1 MEDKMENTS
10 REVAVRTAQD
20 AEIVT
25 QDKKEVAVAE
35 TFDNKFDMASLLS
48 TAGQLKISAEQKAVL
63 QAPLKPEEIE
73 IRPDG
78 LIYLPWVEYQ
88 SRLDAAFGTE
98 WSMVPNGM
106 PMFDKGT
113 GQIVW
118 GFYLVV
124 QGKLVDFAVGG
135 QEYQPGNRGLNYTD
149 AIEGCKSNA
158 LMRLCKR
165 LSIGLD
171 MWRPSFVR
179 NWKDTYAESYQ
190 KPDWQGRPKT
200 YWRKKTIKAE
210 KKETK

>member
-1 MEDKMENTS
+1 MENKT
-10 REVAVRTAQD
+10 RDIAVRGAQEVEVVSD
-20 AEIVT
+20 G
-25 QDKKEVAVAE
+25 DKRLAAQEPSK
-35 TFDNKFDMASLLS
+35 TFDNKFDMAEMLK
-48 TAGQLKISAEQKAVL
+48 TAGQLKITPEQKSLL

-106 PMFDKGT
+106 PMFDKNT
-113 GQIVW
+113 GQIIW
-118 GFYLVV
+118 GFYLVI
-124 QGKLVDFAVGG
+124 QGRLVDFAVGG
-135 QEYQPGNRGLNYTD
+135 QEYTGTRGLNYTD
-149 AIEGCKSNA
+149 AVEGCKSNA

-179 NWKDTYAESYQ
+179 EWKEKYAESYRTT
-190 KPDWQGRPKT
+190 DWGGRPKT
-200 YWRKKTIKAE
+200 MWRRKTVKTE
-210 KKETK
+210 TKKEEK

>member
-1 MEDKMENTS
+1 MENKT
-10 REVAVRTAQD
+10 RDVAVRGSQEAEVVEAKPQED
-20 AEIVT
+20 AKALAT
-25 QDKKEVAVAE
+25 
-35 TFDNKFDMASLLS
+35 TFDNRFDMADLLK
-48 TAGQLKISAEQKAVL
+48 TAGLLKITPEQKALL

-98 WSMVPNGM
+98 WTMVPNGM
-106 PMFDKGT
+106 PMFDKST
-113 GQIVW
+113 NQIVW

-135 QEYQPGNRGLNYTD
+135 QEYKPGNYGLNYTD

-158 LMRLCKR
+158 LMRVCKR

-179 NWKDTYAESYQ
+179 EWKEKYAEQYQ
-190 KPDWQGRPKT
+190 KPDWSGKMKT
-200 YWRKKTIKAE
+200 FWRRKTVKAE
-210 KKETK
+210 TKKETK